1 MFLLRPTFLKKTLF
15 TFRLIQDQPSSRLSS
30 YVTTSSCPAALAVK
44 RLSRSVRRLETNE
57 AKTLAG
63 AVIHLTIVTHSL
75 GITKVILHCRE
86 LS

>member
-1 MFLLRPTFLKKTLF
+1 M
-15 TFRLIQDQPSSRLSS
+15 SRSFAA
-30 YVTTSSCPAALAVK
+30 TSAAAFAVK
-44 RLSRSVRRLETNE
+44 RLSRSVRKLESNE

-86 LS
+86 LSICNYPIGGRLQVCRL

>member
-1 MFLLRPTFLKKTLF
+1 M
-15 TFRLIQDQPSSRLSS
+15 SRGFAAAS
-30 YVTTSSCPAALAVK
+30 AEALAVK
-44 RLSRSVRRLETNE
+44 RLSRSVRKLESNE

-86 LS
+86 LSICNYPIGGRLQVCRL

>member
-1 MFLLRPTFLKKTLF
+1 MKLRH
-15 TFRLIQDQPSSRLSS
+15 DQLVSRGFAASA
-30 YVTTSSCPAALAVK
+30 AALLMM
-44 RLSRSVRRLETNE
+44 RLTRNVRRLESNE

-86 LS
+86 LSLCNYPICG